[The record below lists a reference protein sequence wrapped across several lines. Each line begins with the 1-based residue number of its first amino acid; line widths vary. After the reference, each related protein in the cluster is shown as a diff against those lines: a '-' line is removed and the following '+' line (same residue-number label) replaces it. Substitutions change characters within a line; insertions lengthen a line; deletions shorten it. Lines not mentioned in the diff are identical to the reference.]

1 LSSNPSATKKKKRK
15 KERKKMAVGET
26 LSCAAQVNI
35 SWLTFTLEY
44 IISRWLRTWWRP
56 TRAVLLLVYKVELKL
71 G

>member
-1 LSSNPSATKKKKRK
+1 
-15 KERKKMAVGET
+15 MAVGET